1 MIFSGVERI
10 PRKHGR
16 ARVQRA
22 AEGNGQ
28 EGKGTCARKRGL
40 LIRDATDQSQAQNKQ
55 EESSLSSLA
64 AINLSTVATSS
75 LKEGEEGRQGR

>member
-1 MIFSGVERI
+1 MALMVE
-10 PRKHGR
+10 PEF
-16 ARVQRA
+16 QRA

-28 EGKGTCARKRGL
+28 EGKGTCARKHGL

-64 AINLSTVATSS
+64 AINLSTVATSPPPVA
-75 LKEGEEGRQGR
+75 